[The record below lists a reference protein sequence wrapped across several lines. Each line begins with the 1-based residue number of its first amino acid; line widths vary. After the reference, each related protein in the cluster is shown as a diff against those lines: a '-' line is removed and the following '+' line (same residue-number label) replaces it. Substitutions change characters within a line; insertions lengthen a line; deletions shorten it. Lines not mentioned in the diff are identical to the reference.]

1 MNNDTLCGP
10 TETIPCLFKQCGGM
24 ILHGTLP
31 VKHYDVREIHS
42 LKLM

>member
-10 TETIPCLFKQCGGM
+10 TETIPCLFKQGGGM

-31 VKHYDVREIHS
+31 AKHCDVREIHS
-42 LKLM
+42 LKQM